1 MKVQQAEADDVLV
14 RDGETAILLSATTEV
29 VRLGE
34 LGSALYGLCTAPVDV
49 TTLAE
54 ELESVFGPPS
64 GVTALAGTHTAVAAM
79 IEAGVLER
87 TGD

>member
-1 MKVQQAEADDVLV
+1 MKIQRADAEDVLV
-14 RDGETAILLSATTEV
+14 REGETAILLSATAEV

-34 LGSALYGLCTAPVDV
+34 LGSTLYSMCRAPVDV

-54 ELESVFGPPS
+54 ELERVFGPPP

-87 TGD
+87 AGD